1 MTSHRYLASALFFSC
16 LIAAAGCG
24 DGHPARVPVSGQ
36 VLIDGKPLKHGTIK
50 FIPTGHRASQGKLD
64 ENGRFTLSCYGNND
78 GAVIGKHRVEV
89 ASFEMVKP
97 TLMRWQAPKKYQD
110 QATSELTQEITGPTD
125 SVVINLTWDG
135 GKPFDETYFTG
146 EADYKK
152 LEDSKK

>member
-1 MTSHRYLASALFFSC
+1 MKSFRFLQSILAIPVLVAT
-16 LIAAAGCG
+16 GCG
-24 DGHPARVPVSGQ
+24 DGRPSRVPVSGQ
-36 VLIDGKPLKHGTIK
+36 VLIDGKPLKYGTIK

-89 ASFEMVKP
+89 TSFEMVKP

-135 GKPFDETYFTG
+135 GKPFDEAYYTG
-146 EADYKK
+146 GADYKK
-152 LEDSKK
+152 L